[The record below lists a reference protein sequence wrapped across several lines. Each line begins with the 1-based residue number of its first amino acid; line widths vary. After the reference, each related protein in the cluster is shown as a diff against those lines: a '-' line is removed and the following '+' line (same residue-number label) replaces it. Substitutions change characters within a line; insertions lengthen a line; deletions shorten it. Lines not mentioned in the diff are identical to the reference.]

1 MCSLKPFCF
10 LPCLF
15 LLLEIRFS
23 SIRFLTG
30 VPMNKTNRIVTDGII
45 SKNWR
50 FSAKAVTIQ
59 LSKQIS
65 PFVIF
70 YSLV

>member
-1 MCSLKPFCF
+1 MCSLKPFWF

-15 LLLEIRFS
+15 FLEIRFS

-30 VPMNKTNRIVTDGII
+30 VPMDKTNRIVTDGII

-50 FSAKAVTIQ
+50 FSAKAITIQ